1 MSFEGLL
8 PTVTLALAM
17 GLTRM
22 TKRHALVKDL
32 PSVETL
38 GWTTV
43 ICCDKTGP
51 LIENIMAV
59 HHICVDGHVVEV
71 SGTGY
76 KPKGRVL
83 NARRALCGRRL
94 RQDFL
99 TLV

>member
-32 PSVETL
+32 PRWRLWGGLPLFAAT
-38 GWTTV
+38 
-43 ICCDKTGP
+43 KRGP
-51 LIENIMAV
+51 LIENTVAV

-71 SGTGY
+71 SATGY
-76 KPKGRVL
+76 QPKGRVL